1 MTTPVSAM
9 LIKGLKF
16 EVCLGWPEKERLQK
30 QTVLVDIDLQFAV
43 PPAACESDQLAD
55 TFCYSDL
62 IIKIQKEIGEKNY
75 RLIEH
80 LSYDIY
86 RMIKP
91 MLSDKSKVIVRILK
105 YPHID
110 GLTGGVQFSYGD
122 DL

>member
-1 MTTPVSAM
+1 MTTPASAM
-9 LIKGLKF
+9 LIKGLKLD
-16 EVCLGWPEKERLQK
+16 VSLGWPEKERRQK
-30 QTVLVDIDLQFAV
+30 QTVLADIDIRFAA

-62 IIKIQKEIGEKNY
+62 IIKIQKETGEKNY

-80 LSYDIY
+80 LSGDIH

-105 YPHID
+105 HPHIE